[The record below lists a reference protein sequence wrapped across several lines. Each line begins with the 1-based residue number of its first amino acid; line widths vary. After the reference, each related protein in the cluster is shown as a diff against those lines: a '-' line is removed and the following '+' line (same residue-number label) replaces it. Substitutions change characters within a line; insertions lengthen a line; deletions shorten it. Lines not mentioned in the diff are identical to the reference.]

1 MTAALDGLV
10 LVVDDNHVDLDVL
23 TMVLQNEGTEIA
35 VATDGRSAW
44 QMLGEER
51 PDLVFLDVNLPDVNG
66 FELCQRMQ
74 QCPETQ
80 DVPVIFMTALSDRES
95 KLKGLR
101 MGAVDYI
108 GKPFDVEEL
117 LARFRLH
124 FSLCKTTKALRE
136 KNAELDDTRTRLEAE
151 LAERRMAEEERCK
164 LHQQIVEAQRAR
176 LLELST
182 PLVPISEGVLVMPIV
197 GAMDEDRATQMLDAA
212 LQGAA
217 EARARFVIVDL
228 TGLRGRGTRVAPM
241 LPRLRDGLALL
252 GTQVVLTGMSGNA
265 ARTIIHEGIDLG
277 GIPTRATLKEG
288 IRLATRECGAALR

>member
-1 MTAALDGLV
+1 MTGALDGLV

-74 QCPETQ
+74 ANPETK

-124 FSLCKTTKALRE
+124 LSLCKTTKALRE
-136 KNAELDDTRTRLEAE
+136 KNAELDDARTRLEAE
-151 LAERRMAEEERCK
+151 LAERRSAEEERTR
-164 LHQQIVEAQRAR
+164 LHQQIMEAQRAR

-182 PLVPISEGVLVMPIV
+182 PLVPISEGILVMPIV
-197 GAMDEDRATQMLDAA
+197 GVMDEDRTTQMLDAA

-217 EARARFVIVDL
+217 EAKATFVIVDL
-228 TGLRGRGTRVAPM
+228 TGLRSFDARVAPI

-252 GTQVVLTGMSGNA
+252 GTQIVLTGISAEA
-265 ARTIIHEGIDLG
+265 ARAIIHQGIDLNR
-277 GIPTRATLKEG
+277 IPTRATLKEG
-288 IRLATRECGAALR
+288 IRLATRERNASVR